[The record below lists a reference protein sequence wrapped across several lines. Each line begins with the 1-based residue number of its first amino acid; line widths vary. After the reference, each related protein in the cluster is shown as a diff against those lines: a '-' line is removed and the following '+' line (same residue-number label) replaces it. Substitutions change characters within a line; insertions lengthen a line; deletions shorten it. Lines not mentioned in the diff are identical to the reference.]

1 MMRTLNWRTLGMEGN
16 WMGMRGSGTVVI
28 VAVYG
33 EV

>member
-1 MMRTLNWRTLGMEGN
+1 MPRTLNWRTLRMEGN
-16 WMGMRGSGTVVI
+16 WMGMRGSGTVEI